1 MKMKLIQLRTKKHLS
16 QKDAAKKIG
25 ISPSMLAMM
34 ESGERSGTDKTK
46 KKVADFYGV
55 SVGYLFFDDKITV
68 SD

>member
-1 MKMKLIQLRTKKHLS
+1 MKLIQLRTKKHLS